1 MLAIFDT
8 LYDSELLQTL
18 ASYRWTGRKGY
29 SLKALWHAYIA
40 SYYLNLSCTN
50 DLIRHLQDNDSL
62 AAVCGFDK
70 LPSRWTFNRFWNRLS
85 HHAGQVE
92 EILTSLTDELATLL
106 PDFGKQLAI
115 DSTIVEAYSNP
126 DKKTKE
132 GTVSDVDASWTAK
145 SYNKGTH
152 QSGKGGKSS
161 KASTDVKKEWFF
173 GYKLHILADAF
184 WELPVVV
191 KVTTAKENDSPHL
204 MSMMRKARER
214 HSWFNPE
221 LVTADSGYDGINNYK
236 GIYHEFNAVPIID
249 IRDMGRKSE
258 WAFYNKDGIPFCLG
272 RKLMEYLGS
281 DDTGHTYRCLPEKC
295 HLYHGEETP
304 YCNYVIKV
312 KPEDD
317 LRKIG
322 PIARI
327 SSQWKELF
335 SKRTSVERVNSRL
348 KETRRLRK
356 FCFRRIRKVTVHCLM
371 SVLAMQASAVSQARA
386 GNVYEL
392 RQCLRKVA

>member
-1 MLAIFDT
+1 
-8 LYDSELLQTL
+8 
-18 ASYRWTGRKGY
+18 
-29 SLKALWHAYIA
+29 
-40 SYYLNLSCTN
+40 
-50 DLIRHLQDNDSL
+50 
-62 AAVCGFDK
+62 
-70 LPSRWTFNRFWNRLS
+70 
-85 HHAGQVE
+85 VE
-92 EILTSLTDELATLL
+92 KIISSLTDELGSIL
-106 PDFGKQLAI
+106 PDFGKQLAM

-132 GTVSDVDASWTAK
+132 GKVSDVDASWTTK
-145 SYNKGTH
+145 SYNKETHLNGTR
-152 QSGKGGKSS
+152 S
-161 KASTDVKKEWFF
+161 KDVKKKWFF

-204 MSMMRKARER
+204 MPMMRTAREQ
-214 HSWFNPE
+214 HSWFHPE
-221 LVTADSGYDGINNYK
+221 LVTADSGYDGMNNYK
-236 GIYHEFNAVPIID
+236 GIYHEFKAVPIID

-281 DDTGHTYRCLPEKC
+281 DDKGHTYKCIPEKC
-295 HLYHGEETP
+295 HLNRGEDAP
-304 YCNYVIKV
+304 YCNYVITV

-322 PIARI
+322 LVART
-327 SSQWKELF
+327 SPEWKKLF

-356 FCFRRIRKVTVHCLM
+356 FCFRRIRKVTIHCLM
-371 SVLAMQASAVSQARA
+371 SVLTMQATAVYQARA